1 MEQNSL
7 NGVWLEGQIDENG
20 ISLTLISEKRHS
32 GAQVEEIK
40 HFDIS
45 ELEQMSGELFSLNLS
60 DETSE
65 ALVGNSASRD
75 SGQSEIEDYADSLP
89 SEIEALSELETS
101 ARPTPERGQTMV
113 DENAPHWSNDDRVEV
128 IQATDYSADKFGM
141 GDPGSTVADANP
153 SYPDDDNVILAS
165 YVGSQKEYAF
175 PESRLKYP
183 DCEACPDELQDLGR
197 D

>member
-1 MEQNSL
+1 MEQNTI
-7 NGVWLEGQIDENG
+7 NGVWLEGQIDDNG
-20 ISLTLISEKRHS
+20 ISLTLISESKGS

-75 SGQSEIEDYADSLP
+75 SGQSEIEDYADSLQ

-101 ARPTPERGQTMV
+101 PRPTPERGQIMV
-113 DENAPHWSNDDRVEV
+113 DDNPAPWSDDDRVEV
-128 IQATDYSADKFGM
+128 IYATDYEARNFDM
-141 GDPGSTVADANP
+141 DDTGSTVAQANP
-153 SYPDDDNVILAS
+153 SYPEDDTVILAK
-165 YVGSQKEYAF
+165 YVGSVKEYAF
-175 PESRLKYP
+175 PASRLKYP
-183 DCEACPDELQDLGR
+183 DCEIRDEVLDV
-197 D
+197 